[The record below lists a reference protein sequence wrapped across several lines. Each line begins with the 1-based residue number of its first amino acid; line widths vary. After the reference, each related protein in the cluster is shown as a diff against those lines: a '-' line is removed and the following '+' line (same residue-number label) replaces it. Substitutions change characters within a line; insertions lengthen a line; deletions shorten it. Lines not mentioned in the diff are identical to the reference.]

1 MAGERENGHKST
13 YCHIMKRK
21 PWRAVHFDWHFGI
34 DQPEGERK
42 GLITERPNIRSMAE
56 NLNFTIYPSAKN
68 ILQTRNLT
76 KPDFLR
82 ELCRF
87 KELCASE
94 PCGCILMTI
103 SSHGKI
109 VKTDDQR
116 DSESFEIFEDN
127 ILTHQDINSSAR
139 DDNRVPVREI
149 IEVFRDKKLKQI
161 PKIFFI
167 QACRA
172 ADKKSTTES
181 DIDRGVCVGGVQEN
195 GFRYHDGINRAHST
209 PYLEN
214 SVVVYSTP
222 FGYSAG
228 FNSRYGSHVWQVLQK
243 TLKDILAE
251 VPVSGPVNLLYWLKE
266 TNRRLAK
273 SEELEIEEIKY
284 KPLLSICHTLTK
296 NIVFD
301 TNNE

>member
-1 MAGERENGHKST
+1 
-13 YCHIMKRK
+13 MKRR
-21 PWRAVHFDWHFGI
+21 PWRAVHFDWHFGD

-42 GLITERPNIRSMAE
+42 GLITERKEIRSMAE
-56 NLNFTIYPSAKN
+56 KLNFTIYPSAKN
-68 ILQTRNLT
+68 VLQTRNLT

-82 ELCRF
+82 ELRRF

-94 PCGCILMTI
+94 SCGCILMTI
-103 SSHGKI
+103 SSHGEILKA
-109 VKTDDQR
+109 DDQR
-116 DSESFEIFEDN
+116 GSESFEIFEDI
-127 ILTHQDINSSAR
+127 ILTHQDTNSSALSR
-139 DDNRVPVREI
+139 DNSRVPVREI
-149 IEVFRDKKLKQI
+149 IEVFRDEKLKQI

-172 ADKKSTTES
+172 DKESTT
-181 DIDRGVCVGGVQEN
+181 DVDTGFRVGDEQEN
-195 GFRYHDGINRAHST
+195 EFQYQDDLLNRSHST

-214 SVVVYSTP
+214 SVMVYSTP

-228 FNSRYGSHVWQVLQK
+228 FSDRYGSHVWEVLQM
-243 TLKDILAE
+243 TLKDILAQ

-273 SEELEIEEIKY
+273 SEEWEIEEIKY

-296 NIVFD
+296 TIIFD